1 MMGTEDDTASED
13 GLAQVCSC
21 KHTPKVFATVG
32 LAVFFSTQSFSFLK
46 YLDELRQQHRH

>member
-1 MMGTEDDTASED
+1 MTLPVRMAWHRFVP
-13 GLAQVCSC
+13 A
-21 KHTPKVFATVG
+21 KTPQKMFATVG